1 MKKLEIL
8 INHLAFGI
16 FYPLWHF
23 DCLFNSWLNKKIQ
36 STIDKAPSQERREK
50 LKIENEKAQWFL
62 RNWNLMIFYNVVDC
76 IVCFSI
82 AIQFLVITAES
93 PFSRRFDDLLY
104 SLHINADVFA
114 ILLIAAGLLGYLP
127 VYYFFHRND
136 KREIYFEEFIKEPDR
151 EKWKWSGIVLIVY
164 IASWA
169 IAFALRYALSA
180 IITFF

>member
-1 MKKLEIL
+1 MKKLEYL
-8 INHLAFGI
+8 FNRLDFGI
-16 FYPLWHF
+16 YMPVRYSGRLISRF
-23 DCLFNSWLNKKIQ
+23 
-36 STIDKAPSQERREK
+36 IDTCFEIFVYKYFSPEKRE
-50 LKIENEKAQWFL
+50 LARIEEEKAQGFL
-62 RNWNLMIFYNVVDC
+62 KDWCLFLDYNLIDC

-136 KREIYFEEFIKEPDR
+136 KREIYFEEFIKEPDK